1 MEYALA
7 VADAP
12 EAVPGGTGLLLLHPS
27 IGETDRIDTD
37 FFKTDTDRFLVV
49 STRTT
54 AREVEQKLEHYAV
67 DESRAEVLDTISVER
82 GYSRRGSDHL
92 HYVAAP
98 DDLGTIVEKVGAFL
112 ERTEGKRRLSVDSL
126 TEMAYYADLDRT
138 YDAAEQM
145 LALLEEHDAVGLFH
159 LSKEVHDEAA
169 IDRFRRLFDGVVDL
183 DTDGTV
189 GYGSS

>member
-12 EAVPGGTGLLLLHPS
+12 EAVPGGTGILLLHPS

-82 GYSRRGSDHL
+82 GYTRRGSDHL

-98 DDLGTIVEKVGAFL
+98 DDLDAIVEKVGAFL
-112 ERTEGKRRLSVDSL
+112 QRTGDKRRLSVDSL
-126 TEMAYYADLDRT
+126 TEMAYYADVSRT
-138 YDAAEQM
+138 HDAAERM
-145 LALLEEHDAVGLFH
+145 LALLDDHDAVGLFH
-159 LSKEVHDEAA
+159 LSKEVHDTAT

-189 GYGSS
+189 RYESN